1 MNISSANALVMLLF
15 SECCKVQT
23 CRVLVQRGLAR
34 EQRAALSTLDV
45 VWCGVAVLGDQEER
59 SGSGPAEIMELVCSP
74 RAVLPA
80 GVNSVNSS
88 RL

>member
-1 MNISSANALVMLLF
+1 MQSAGPAGTGLRAVSR
-15 SECCKVQT
+15 SEHF
-23 CRVLVQRGLAR
+23 
-34 EQRAALSTLDV
+34 D
-45 VWCGVAVLGDQEER
+45 CGVVVLGDQEER

>member
-1 MNISSANALVMLLF
+1 M
-15 SECCKVQT
+15 
-23 CRVLVQRGLAR
+23 
-34 EQRAALSTLDV
+34 
-45 VWCGVAVLGDQEER
+45 VWCGVVVLGDQEER

>member
-1 MNISSANALVMLLF
+1 MLESSNMQSAGPAGTGLGAVSS
-15 SECCKVQT
+15 SEHFGC
-23 CRVLVQRGLAR
+23 G
-34 EQRAALSTLDV
+34 V